1 MEDGHRSCDVKGIRN
16 TFWAIQPGIAAQ
28 TRQILSATT
37 ARQALR
43 LSLERVL
50 SLG

>member
-43 LSLERVL
+43 FALERVL